1 MLRADAWHTLAAN
14 APFRPPIL
22 ERRFMPRFFVDSDF
36 ESGAVVALPDE
47 VARHVQ
53 VLRLAAGD
61 SLTLFNGRGGQ
72 HEARLVEVGRRSA
85 FAQIGAFA
93 ALEAE
98 PPYRIALAQG
108 IAGGDK
114 MDWLIEKAVELGVA
128 RIAPLVTARS
138 VVRLSA
144 ERASRR
150 HAHWQGIVRAACEQ
164 CGRNRLPEVDAA
176 CDLSKWLAA
185 LPAPDGS
192 GPLRLMLSPRAD
204 RPFGSLPDTPPS
216 EGVTLLIGPEGGL
229 SPEEED
235 AAAAHG
241 FAPLSLGPR
250 VLRTET
256 AGMAVLAA
264 LAARWGGW

>member
-1 MLRADAWHTLAAN
+1 
-14 APFRPPIL
+14 
-22 ERRFMPRFFVDSDF
+22 MPRFFVDSGF
-36 ESGAVVALPDE
+36 EPGDVVALPDE

-85 FAQIGAFA
+85 LAQIGAFEA
-93 ALEAE
+93 VEAE
-98 PPYRIALAQG
+98 PPYRITLAQG

-114 MDWLIEKAVELGVA
+114 MDWLVEKAVELGVS
-128 RIAPLVTARS
+128 RIAPLVTTRG

-164 CGRNRLPEVDAA
+164 CGRNRLPEVDPA
-176 CDLSKWLAA
+176 CELSKWLHA
-185 LPAPDGS
+185 LPPADAP
-192 GPLRLMLSPRAD
+192 GPLRLMLSPRAKIA
-204 RPFGSLPDTPPS
+204 FASLPQTPPN
-216 EGVTLLIGPEGGL
+216 EGVVLVIGPEGGL
-229 SPEEED
+229 APEEEE
-235 AAAAHG
+235 AAAAQG

-264 LAARWGGW
+264 LAARGGGW

>member
-1 MLRADAWHTLAAN
+1 
-14 APFRPPIL
+14 
-22 ERRFMPRFFVDSDF
+22 MPRFYVDSVFTPGD
-36 ESGAVVALPDE
+36 VVALPDE
-47 VARHVQ
+47 VARHIQ

-61 SLTLFNGRGGQ
+61 PLTLFNGRGGQ
-72 HEARLVEVGRRSA
+72 HEAKLVEVGRRNA
-85 FAQIGAFA
+85 LAQIVAFTPV
-93 ALEAE
+93 EAE
-98 PPYRIALAQG
+98 PPYRITLAQG

-128 RIAPLVTARS
+128 IIAPLIATRG

-144 ERASRR
+144 ERAARR
-150 HAHWQGIVRAACEQ
+150 HGHWQGIVRAACEQ
-164 CGRNRLPEVDAA
+164 CGRNRVPEVEPA

-185 LPAPDGS
+185 LPPPGGS
-192 GPLRLMLSPRAD
+192 TLRLMLSPRATK
-204 RPFGSLPDTPPS
+204 PFASLPQTPPNQD
-216 EGVTLLIGPEGGL
+216 VILLIGPEGGL

-235 AAAAHG
+235 AAVAHG
-241 FAPLSLGPR
+241 FMPLSLGPR

>member
-1 MLRADAWHTLAAN
+1 
-14 APFRPPIL
+14 
-22 ERRFMPRFFVDSDF
+22 MPRFFVDSGF
-36 ESGAVVALPDE
+36 EPGDVVALPDE

-61 SLTLFNGRGGQ
+61 PLTLFNGRGGQ

-85 FAQIGAFA
+85 LVQIGAFQA
-93 ALEAE
+93 IEAE
-98 PPYRIALAQG
+98 PPYRITLAQG

-114 MDWLIEKAVELGVA
+114 MDWLIEKAVELGVS
-128 RIAPLVTARS
+128 RIAPLVTARG
-138 VVRLSA
+138 VVRLSS

-176 CDLSKWLAA
+176 CDLSKWLQT
-185 LPAPDGS
+185 LPATRASPA
-192 GPLRLMLSPRAD
+192 LRLMLSPRAEM
-204 RPFGSLPDTPPS
+204 PLTSLPQTPPDLD
-216 EGVTLLIGPEGGL
+216 VTLLIGPEGGL

-235 AAAAHG
+235 AAVAQG
-241 FAPLSLGPR
+241 FTPLSLGPR
-250 VLRTET
+250 ILRTET